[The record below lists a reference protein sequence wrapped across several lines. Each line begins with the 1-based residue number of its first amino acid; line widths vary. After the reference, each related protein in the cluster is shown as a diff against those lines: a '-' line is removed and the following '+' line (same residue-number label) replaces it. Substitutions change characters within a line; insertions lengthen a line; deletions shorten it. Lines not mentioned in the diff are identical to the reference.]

1 MLITSATQFTT
12 LARPEQ
18 RNPAPALSLR
28 LFGPMQAWTAN
39 GENALPNA
47 RKSRALLAMLALAM
61 PRPRS
66 RVAIAET
73 LWSGRP
79 EEQAR
84 GSLRQEIYRM
94 MESLGPLGA
103 AVVSIEREQIA
114 LRGAAVWTDIAEVRS
129 ASLAAPQALQ
139 LIGGELLADLNGLD
153 AAFDAWLR
161 AERTAIR
168 SLARHVAEAVLEE
181 QTDPDGVI
189 AAAQQVLAI
198 DRVHEEAWRALI
210 RAYAARGER
219 GLAIEAFERCR
230 AALGERLSALPSE
243 ETRALLAEIR
253 IGAAP
258 VALTGRPRSSPTP
271 PWVRSGRR
279 LGVLPLEYA
288 GEDRDLAERAVVL
301 AEEIT
306 TALAP
311 FRWMDLVS
319 CSALSRFAAETR
331 DEAALRRFFGLDL
344 LVDGRLQQA
353 DDMLRVT
360 LRLIDLDAGNQ
371 IIWVERFDHRLEDR
385 LGLQDRVAALAAARI
400 DREIQQ
406 SEIRRLNRVV
416 TAAGQMPRN
425 TSAYDLMVRALGLVA
440 RLEPAEFMSA
450 GPLLELATELA
461 PDYAAPHAVLAA
473 WCAMTLAQGWAAE
486 PPEMMAR
493 AQGAIRRALSVD
505 PQNAR
510 ALSIAGQL
518 KLQIERRHEEAIAL
532 HDRALTLNPHLPMA
546 WGYSG
551 MAAVCRGDFAEA
563 ERRLGRYRALLPF
576 DPEGFLFD
584 PAFALLALLRGD
596 FAEAAAIARGISEIR
611 PTLVS
616 IYPYHLAALGHL
628 GRVEE
633 AAEIRARLAAL
644 RPGYA
649 RREVMARTPIAQA
662 AHREILADG
671 LRRAGL
677 SED

>member
-1 MLITSATQFTT
+1 MLITPATQFTT
-12 LARPEQ
+12 LARPAQ

-47 RKSRALLAMLALAM
+47 RKSRALLAMLALAI

-103 AVVSIEREQIA
+103 EVVSIEREQIA

-129 ASLAAPQALQ
+129 ASPAAPQALQ

-153 AAFDAWLR
+153 AAFDAWLL

-168 SLARHVAEAVLEE
+168 NLARHVAEAVLEE

-253 IGAAP
+253 VGAAP
-258 VALTGRPRSSPTP
+258 VAFTARPPRSSPTP

-279 LGVLPLEYA
+279 LGVLPLEYS
-288 GEDRDLAERAVVL
+288 GENRDLGERAVVL

-385 LGLQDRVAALAAARI
+385 LGLQDHVAALASARI

-416 TAAGQMPRN
+416 TAGQMPRN

-473 WCAMTLAQGWAAE
+473 WGAMTLAQGWAAE

-493 AQGAIRRALSVD
+493 AQGAIRRALSID
-505 PQNAR
+505 PQDAR

-532 HDRALTLNPHLPMA
+532 HDRALTLNPNLAMA
-546 WGYSG
+546 WGFSG

-596 FAEAAAIARGISEIR
+596 FAEAAAIARDISEIR

-628 GRVEE
+628 GRLEE
-633 AAEIRARLAAL
+633 AAEISARLAAL
-644 RPGYA
+644 RPGYG
-649 RREVMARTPIAQA
+649 RREVVARTPIVQA